1 MMYTQPRDSM
11 QDLPMDLTRSIPYE
25 GDLERGMKY
34 LVTAKRYSKSRNTE
48 PFFANPTENQQIGHS
63 PRSLP
68 PTGCVLVDFSSPFG
82 F

>member
-48 PFFANPTENQQIGHS
+48 PFFANPA
-63 PRSLP
+63 L
-68 PTGCVLVDFSSPFG
+68 
-82 F
+82 